1 MEKLNYF
8 CIATCIYT
16 TYFTQKD
23 DSEIMFARQQMAS
36 SRRSMQRQ
44 NELIETAAQ
53 NLADAQQPVPAP
65 KKKSR
70 QRTEAELPQDE
81 YSDEQGEVN
90 DDEDEDSESQVLKD
104 DNSHS
109 VSEGSEE
116 YESEKEESD

>member
-1 MEKLNYF
+1 MQKLNYLY
-8 CIATCIYT
+8 ITTGIHT

-23 DSEIMFARQQMAS
+23 DSEIIFARQQMTS
-36 SRRSMQRQ
+36 SRTSMQRQ

-53 NLADAQQPVPAP
+53 KLADAQQPVPAP

-70 QRTEAELPQDE
+70 QRTEAELPQDD
-81 YSDEQGEVN
+81 YSDEQGEAN
-90 DDEDEDSESQVLKD
+90 DEEDEDSESQVLKD

-109 VSEGSEE
+109 ASERSEE